1 MFAIGMLIMSFV
13 LYNYTG
19 RGIFSLFQLY
29 IKLKKDQDF
38 GHVFKK
44 SISSRTDIK
53 QTVGSSDGITHSVK
67 DSERY
72 AFADWI
78 NR

>member
-1 MFAIGMLIMSFV
+1 MDG
-13 LYNYTG
+13 YNGTVC
-19 RGIFSLFQLY
+19 IFQLY
-29 IKLKKDQDF
+29 IRLKKDADV
-38 GHVFKK
+38 GHLFKK
-44 SISSRTDIK
+44 SVTSRTDV
-53 QTVGSSDGITHSVK
+53 QQHGGSTDGITHSVK